1 MGINNPEN
9 LPTTK
14 VSKCIP
20 SGFSK
25 SSISSFRSIE
35 KINDLYRYI
44 EVKIAW
50 IKSAHNEDNYFFCWK
65 NEVINKRTAVII

>member
-20 SGFSK
+20 SGFSR

-44 EVKIAW
+44 EVKIA
-50 IKSAHNEDNYFFCWK
+50 
-65 NEVINKRTAVII
+65 

>member
-20 SGFSK
+20 SGFLRST
-25 SSISSFRSIE
+25 ISSFRSIG
-35 KINDLYRYI
+35 KNNDGYRYI
-44 EVKIAW
+44 EVKIA
-50 IKSAHNEDNYFFCWK
+50 
-65 NEVINKRTAVII
+65 